1 MRIALGIEYDGS
13 QYHGWQ
19 AQTGLHTVQHM
30 IEAAISKVADSQIAI
45 VAAGRT
51 DTAVHATAQVIH
63 FDCEKERSMRSWIY
77 GVNAY
82 LPKDIGVLWAKE
94 VPEAFHARFSA
105 LSRRYRYIIYNS
117 PIRPAL
123 FHSKVSWQYRQLDDK
138 LMHEAAQLLIGEHDF
153 TSFRSV
159 ECQSKSACR
168 RIRQISVRRSNDL
181 IIIDITANAF
191 LHHMVRNIAGVLI
204 SVGSG
209 KNPVNWVQE
218 VLLAKDRRLG
228 AETAPPYG
236 LYLMDV
242 SYPKEFEIPKIK
254 LGSLLAVLAAE
265 PEPELESE
273 SKLKIKNP

>member
-13 QYHGWQ
+13 NYHGWQ
-19 AQTGLHTVQHM
+19 SQQGLHTVQQM
-30 IEAAISKVADSQIAI
+30 IETAIMKVADSPVAI

-63 FDCEKERSMRSWIY
+63 FECEKTRTIRSWIY
-77 GVNAY
+77 GVNSY

-105 LSRRYRYIIYNS
+105 LSRRYRYIIYNT

-123 FHSKVSWQYRQLDDK
+123 FHSKISWQYRQLDNR
-138 LMHEAAQLLIGEHDF
+138 LMHNAAQHLIGEHDF

-168 RIRQISVRRSNDL
+168 SVTEITVTRRGD
-181 IIIDITANAF
+181 IIMIDITANAF

-209 KNPVNWVQE
+209 KNSVGWVQD
-218 VLLAKDRRLG
+218 VLLAKDRRMG

-236 LYLMDV
+236 LYLVDV
-242 SYPKEFEIPKIK
+242 TYPQEFEIPKIK
-254 LGSLLAVLAAE
+254 LGPLLAIEA
-265 PEPELESE
+265 
-273 SKLKIKNP
+273 